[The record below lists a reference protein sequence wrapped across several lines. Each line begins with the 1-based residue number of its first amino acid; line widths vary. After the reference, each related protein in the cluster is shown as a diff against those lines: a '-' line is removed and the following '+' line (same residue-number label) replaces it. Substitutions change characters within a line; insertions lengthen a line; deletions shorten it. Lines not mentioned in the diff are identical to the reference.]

1 MNTPSMARQA
11 ASLTLAALATL
22 AVLSSINGLATP
34 PAPDSLLAVHAKPT
48 QVVVIEAR
56 RSARV

>member
-1 MNTPSMARQA
+1 MNTTSFARQV

-34 PAPDSLLAVHAKPT
+34 PAPDSLLAVRAKPA
-48 QVVVIEAR
+48 QVVVTEAH